1 MAGGSESS
9 SPPNWAQSLMQQIAQ
24 SHARQ
29 ENVIQTQENA
39 IQAQDERIERLEAL
53 LRSAITPNEPTPNHQ
68 RTAVQRPRIT
78 TAAVEES
85 NQSASVSTLKKKTS
99 WRSKTLRAATPSHD
113 EESSENE

>member
-1 MAGGSESS
+1 
-9 SPPNWAQSLMQQIAQ
+9 MQQIAQ

-68 RTAVQRPRIT
+68 RTASET
-78 TAAVEES
+78 VEPERS
-85 NQSASVSTLKKKTS
+85 NQRTEVAARPPRARLPDPVLFAGSTTE
-99 WRSKTLRAATPSHD
+99 W
-113 EESSENE
+113 SS